1 MSKNKSS
8 LNKFKPISDDFEF
21 RNFPFYWLSKVANVY
36 SLRMEKALKKAK
48 LNTTAWR
55 ILMILR
61 EHGNLSV
68 SDIAKDAVVKTPT
81 ITKAAYKMQDEGLLA
96 IATSEEDARVSIVS
110 LTEKGQEAIVDVIK
124 NTEKV
129 FEDAYDDLSAA
140 KVEQLKDTLQKLFI
154 NLEHH

>member
-140 KVEQLKDTLQKLFI
+140 KVEQLKDTLHRLFV
-154 NLEHH
+154 NLEHQ